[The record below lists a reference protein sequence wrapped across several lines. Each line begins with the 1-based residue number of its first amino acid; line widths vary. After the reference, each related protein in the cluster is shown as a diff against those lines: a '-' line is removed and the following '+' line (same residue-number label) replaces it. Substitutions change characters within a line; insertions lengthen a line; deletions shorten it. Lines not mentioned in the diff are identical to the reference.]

1 MRKVLS
7 LLIILLVGGFAFAQS
22 ADVVTDIL
30 NTDEVTYGQVCYLSA
45 VHQGLISDD
54 ADYSEAIDVLYAEGQ
69 IPEDVSA
76 YDEVYMANLAYIY
89 AQIWPDIKGGL
100 MFRLTKG
107 SPRYAFKQFKSDG
120 VISDKADP
128 KSFVSGSEALNILTA
143 CMMQYGTDEGM
154 EMEIE

>member
-1 MRKVLS
+1 MVLGS
-7 LLIILLVGGFAFAQS
+7 FAFAQS
-22 ADVVTDIL
+22 AEVVTDIL
-30 NTDEVTYGQVCYLSA
+30 ESDEVTYGQVCYLSA

-54 ADYSEAIDVLYAEGQ
+54 ADYSEAIDVLYDKGQ
-69 IPEDVSA
+69 IPEDVSE
-76 YDEVYMANLAYIY
+76 YDSVFMANLAYIY
-89 AQIWPDIKGGL
+89 AQIWPNMKGGL

-128 KSFVSGSEALNILTA
+128 KSIVSGSEALNILTA
-143 CMMQYGTDEGM
+143 CMMEYGINESM